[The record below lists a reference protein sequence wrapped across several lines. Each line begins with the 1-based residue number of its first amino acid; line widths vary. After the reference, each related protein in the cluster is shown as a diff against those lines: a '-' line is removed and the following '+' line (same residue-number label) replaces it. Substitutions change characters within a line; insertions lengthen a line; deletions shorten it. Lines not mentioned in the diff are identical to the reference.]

1 MIRTFS
7 TNINIHLPGD
17 KTSRSYDHDNI
28 HGVWFWT
35 GTHMLKKMLG
45 MSPSWHVIIYDS
57 PNITISIDIFV
68 FIDLNIC
75 NFL

>member
-1 MIRTFS
+1 MIRTFP
-7 TNINIHLPGD
+7 TNINIHLLGD
-17 KTSRSYDHDNI
+17 KASCWNGYDNV
-28 HGVWFWT
+28 HGVSFWT
-35 GTHMLKKMLG
+35 GTRMLKKMLG
-45 MSPSWHVIIYDS
+45 MSPSWLVIIYDS